1 MEIKFHLRF
10 LYRNRYQVTA
20 QYKDFSFASNLSCP
34 ARTFQQ
40 LLTRARANCSLQF
53 SKARL
58 SDRSDLPKNNVYI
71 WDGDTSD
78 LPPEMIKTIDAPK
91 QTPVAE
97 STGERNLEVK
107 KVNGTWTI
115 IKHTEKLLTWAEA
128 CELLKERI

>member
-1 MEIKFHLRF
+1 MEIKFHLRY
-10 LYRNRYQVTA
+10 LYGNRYQVTA
-20 QYKDFSFASNLSCP
+20 QYEDFAFASNMTCP
-34 ARTFQQ
+34 ARTFKQ
-40 LLTRARANCSLQF
+40 LLTRARANCSIQF

-58 SDRSDLPKNNVYI
+58 SDRNDLPKNNVYI

-91 QTPVAE
+91 QNPVAE
-97 STGERNLEVK
+97 NTGERNLEVK

-115 IKHTEKLLTWAEA
+115 IKHTEKLLTWSEA

>member
-1 MEIKFHLRF
+1 MEIKFHLRY
-10 LYRNRYQVTA
+10 LYGKRYQVTA
-20 QYKDFSFASNLSCP
+20 QYENFTITSNVTCP
-34 ARTFQQ
+34 TRTFQQ

-78 LPPEMIKTIDAPK
+78 LPPEMIKTINAPN
-91 QTPVAE
+91 QEPE
-97 STGERNLEVK
+97 RENSGERNLEVK

-128 CELLKERI
+128 CQLLKERI

>member
-1 MEIKFHLRF
+1 MEIKFHLRY
-10 LYRNRYQVTA
+10 LYGKRYQVTA
-20 QYKDFSFASNLSCP
+20 QYENFTITSNVTCP

-53 SKARL
+53 SKARQA
-58 SDRSDLPKNNVYI
+58 SRVDLPARSVYK
-71 WDGDTSD
+71 WDGDTSEI
-78 LPPEMIKTIDAPK
+78 PPEIVKTIDLPIQA
-91 QTPVAE
+91 TADE
-97 STGERNLEVK
+97 CTTARNLEVK